1 MKKII
6 YLVLILGMSLQIQA
20 QSNINAQLSN
30 FKRKTPLMGLN
41 ANAIY
46 YNTWTNVALADSV
59 KNLNPSI
66 LRYPG
71 GTPGNYWN
79 WSTGWP
85 SAPFSSC
92 YPNGPSP
99 ALTVRH
105 NELKIGLDSCQAE
118 MLYTLNLLN
127 SNLSNQLQGIN
138 YASSLSIP
146 IKYLEFGNEHN
157 LTCDPI
163 SSPTYAAMSK
173 IWADTI
179 KAHYPTSKIC
189 LVGGDI
195 PSSAPNWISDI
206 TAQNPNYDA
215 LSYHVY
221 PLPSSSIFNVQ
232 NAFSIAYKTTGQRYS
247 TSHFSSVPSKEVW
260 VTEYNMSSGNTA
272 LTNTWSQSLF
282 ILSMLDTLIQQNQVT
297 MMLPWAYSGP
307 NLYFQSLDYNNFSM
321 KATGV
326 AVKLINDVSRGMD
339 SCRKIN
345 FSPIQY
351 QSYNGITY
359 PKIFGYKFYNS
370 ITSKALFVNISSTNY
385 NLDISSLG
393 NILSYKEYTA
403 DTAQIISNGFQNLSI
418 TSGNSSTINVQPY
431 SVVVIDYSSTTGVIN
446 VLNQRPYLAIYPNPV
461 DNLLILKNVKKN
473 IKYKL
478 YNLTGQLLLESTYNG
493 DTIDVSNL
501 ETGMYLII
509 LSDENDNL
517 SLHARF
523 IKK

>member
-1 MKKII
+1 MK
-6 YLVLILGMSLQIQA
+6 MQA
-20 QSNINAQLSN
+20 QTNINAQLTN
-30 FKRKTPLMGLN
+30 FVRKTPLMGLN

-59 KNLNPSI
+59 KNLNPTI

-127 SNLSNQLQGIN
+127 STLSNQLQGIN

-146 IKYLEFGNEHN
+146 IKYIEFGNEHN

-163 SSPTYAAMSK
+163 SSPTYASMSK
-173 IWADTI
+173 TWADTI

-206 TAQNPNYDA
+206 ASQNINYDA
-215 LSYHVY
+215 LSFHVY
-221 PLPSSSIFNVQ
+221 PLPSSSVFNVK
-232 NAFSIAYKTTGQRYS
+232 NALSIAYKTTGQRYS
-247 TSHFSSVPSKEVW
+247 ISHFSIVPNKEVW

-307 NLYFQSLDYNNFSM
+307 NAYFQSLDYNNFSM

-326 AVKLINDVSRGMD
+326 AVKLINDISRGLD
-339 SCRKIN
+339 SCQKIG
-345 FSPIQY
+345 FAPIQY
-351 QSYNGITY
+351 QTYNGINY
-359 PKIFGYKFYNS
+359 PKVFGYKFYSNL
-370 ITSKALFVNISSTNY
+370 TSKAIFVNISSTNY
-385 NLDISSLG
+385 NLNTSSLG
-393 NILSYKEYTA
+393 NISSYKQYSA
-403 DTAQIISNGFQNLSI
+403 DTAQIISNGFQNLTF
-418 TSGNSSTINVQPY
+418 TSGISSSINMQPY
-431 SVVVIDYSSTTGVIN
+431 SVVIIDFALTTGNIEFLNNQDNIN
-446 VLNQRPYLAIYPNPV
+446 VYPNPT
-461 DNLLILKNVKKN
+461 DNSLILKDVDFGASCY
-473 IKYKL
+473 I
-478 YNLTGQLLLESTYNG
+478 YNSSGLLVAEETYNG
-493 DTIDVSNL
+493 NSVNVANLKAGMFFLVVIDKKNN
-501 ETGMYLII
+501 II
-509 LSDENDNL
+509 LHSK
-517 SLHARF
+517 F